1 MEALIE
7 AQFSQ
12 KGFAMTSDVT
22 PNQRIQQLMVL
33 KKNPSGRYYYSL
45 ANFDYPLQKC
55 KLKIRNSYCSSMTAN
70 DRLNEPAVVI
80 DAMRL
85 SMNYFIVSFV
95 VPES

>member
-1 MEALIE
+1 
-7 AQFSQ
+7 
-12 KGFAMTSDVT
+12 
-22 PNQRIQQLMVL
+22 
-33 KKNPSGRYYYSL
+33 
-45 ANFDYPLQKC
+45 
-55 KLKIRNSYCSSMTAN
+55 MTAN